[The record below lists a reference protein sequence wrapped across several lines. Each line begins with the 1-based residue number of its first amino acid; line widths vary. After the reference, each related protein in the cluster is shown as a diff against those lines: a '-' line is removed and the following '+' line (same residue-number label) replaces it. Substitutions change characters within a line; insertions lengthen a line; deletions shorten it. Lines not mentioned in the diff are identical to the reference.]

1 MAQRTDKE
9 IAIGK
14 VKRFYKTLISLG
26 YKVDS
31 LYLFGSHVKSR
42 NRPDSDVDI
51 AVVLK
56 SPVKNIFLEQVNLMR
71 IAGKFEDSSIEVH
84 PFDEVLFRKGNPFIN
99 EIKRTGVRVI
109 VGEGQ

>member
-1 MAQRTDKE
+1 MKKMAQRTDKE

-14 VKRFYKTLISLG
+14 VKKFYETLIDLG
-26 YKVDS
+26 YKIDS
-31 LYLFGSHVKSR
+31 LYLFGSYAKNR
-42 NRPDSDVDI
+42 NRVDSDIDV

-84 PFDEVLFRKGNPFIN
+84 PFDEIVFRKGNPVIN
-99 EIKRTGVRVI
+99 EIKRTGVRV
-109 VGEGQ
+109 VKE